1 VNPATRLRRIVWN
14 RLAEVAKPDSRF
26 HLDFASFIPDFQ
38 GSDICTTAILG
49 LDEYRAAEAIVVMPD
64 NNLQSLRERALA
76 DGKRLLVCTYAMA
89 RGFVFLDGAQVAS
102 KDRVLAATLDGME
115 QFGRRMS
122 FWDLRSFG
130 TVDLLVT
137 GAAAVSREGVH
148 FGKGHGYLDIEW
160 GLLREIGL
168 VSQETP
174 VVVSVHD
181 CQVVDERVPHAPYD
195 VTVDVIV
202 TPRQVVRCSPLL
214 KPPGIFWDRLPREFA
229 ETRPYFAE
237 LEGGTMTG
245 T

>member
-1 VNPATRLRRIVWN
+1 
-14 RLAEVAKPDSRF
+14 LAEVAKPDSRF
-26 HLDFASFIPDFQ
+26 HLDFASFIPDFE
-38 GSDICTTAILG
+38 GSDRCVAAIRDLAQ
-49 LDEYRAAEAIVVMPD
+49 YRASHTIVVMPD
-64 NNLQSLRERALA
+64 NNLESFRECALA
-76 DGKRLLVCTYAMA
+76 DRKRLLVCTYSMA
-89 RGFVFLDGAQVAS
+89 RGFVLLDGAQVGS
-102 KDRVLAATLDGME
+102 RDRSLAATLDGME
-115 QFGRRMS
+115 RFGRRLS
-122 FWDLRSFG
+122 LWDLRSMG
-130 TVDLLVT
+130 RVDLLVT

-168 VSQETP
+168 VSQDTP

-181 CQVVDERVPHAPYD
+181 CQVVDERIPHAAYD

-202 TPRQVVRCSPLL
+202 TPQGVIRCRPLP

-237 LEGGTMTG
+237 LVGGAMTG

>member
-1 VNPATRLRRIVWN
+1 M
-14 RLAEVAKPDSRF
+14 ERF
-26 HLDFASFIPDFQ
+26 GRPL
-38 GSDICTTAILG
+38 L
-49 LDEYRAAEAIVVMPD
+49 
-64 NNLQSLRERALA
+64 LRELRA
-76 DGKRLLVCTYAMA
+76 M
-89 RGFVFLDGAQVAS
+89 GAI
-102 KDRVLAATLDGME
+102 
-115 QFGRRMS
+115 
-122 FWDLRSFG
+122 
-130 TVDLLVT
+130 DLLVT

-168 VSQETP
+168 VGQDTP

-181 CQVVDERVPHAPYD
+181 CQVVAERVPHAPYD

-202 TPRQVVRCSPLL
+202 TPREVIRCRPLV

-237 LEGGTMTG
+237 LEGGAMTG